1 MFKSYLAIAFKHL
14 VKQKLHSA
22 INVVGLSI
30 GLACFILIAL
40 FVQHE
45 LSYDRHFANADRIY
59 RISRDFFSTANSSEA
74 RLATIAPQAAA
85 LLAEDFPEIETV
97 ARIRCCGSS
106 VATNNGEVF
115 RESGFAEADN
125 QVFEIFD
132 FEWLQGQPTTALAEP
147 YTIVLT
153 RSAALRY
160 FGRTEAVGET
170 LLLENRWPI
179 TVTGVIEDLPD
190 RTHLNFTMLSSLLT
204 TAAVYGE
211 GRLNNW
217 SFNQYHTYVRL
228 AEGTDTGRIES
239 QSGEFFER
247 HFAQGSSE
255 FTGLVS
261 MALTDIH
268 LRSSNE
274 GEMGTPGSIATVYTF
289 AAIAVFILLIA
300 CISFMNLATARSTQR
315 AKEIGVR
322 KAMGAE
328 RGQVVW
334 QFLFESVLMV
344 LVAVLLA
351 ATFVELALP
360 AFASF
365 LEMDLLFDYL
375 GDPRVAIALVALT
388 LGIGLAAGSYPAFYL
403 SAFSPD
409 RVLKGDLSRG
419 DGAVAFRRVLV
430 ALQFSISIALLIATA
445 VVYQQMQFARNVEL
459 GYNKDQ
465 IVVVSA
471 PTAGFGASWETL
483 KREWL
488 AYPQIT
494 NVTASLMAP
503 FQNNTNA
510 MAVRAEGRDSAGGG
524 VPFLW
529 VDYDFFETYGIEP
542 IAGRTFSEDFGSDRL
557 VVGAQA
563 EQTRGAYVIN
573 EHAARQYG
581 WTPEEAVGKWLELV
595 PGRNRGPVVGVVEDV
610 YLESVH
616 NAIKPMV
623 YLIPPAAENI
633 VSVIGYVPLLE
644 ASLRITGRDL
654 ENTLAFIDAAWS
666 ALVPGQPISR
676 RFLNQD
682 FEALYRSEQRQSQMF
697 TLFSALAI
705 FIACFGLFGL
715 ASFATEQRTKEI
727 GIRKVVGGTAL
738 DIVRL
743 FTGEIG
749 RLVLIANVV
758 AWPVAY
764 VLMRRWLENFAY
776 RIDMNV
782 LSFAG
787 SGLLALVVALLTVG
801 AIAARA
807 AATKPIHSLRYE

>member
-1 MFKSYLAIAFKHL
+1 
-14 VKQKLHSA
+14 
-22 INVVGLSI
+22 
-30 GLACFILIAL
+30 
-40 FVQHE
+40 
-45 LSYDRHFANADRIY
+45 
-59 RISRDFFSTANSSEA
+59 
-74 RLATIAPQAAA
+74 
-85 LLAEDFPEIETV
+85 
-97 ARIRCCGSS
+97 
-106 VATNNGEVF
+106 
-115 RESGFAEADN
+115 
-125 QVFEIFD
+125 
-132 FEWLQGQPTTALAEP
+132 
-147 YTIVLT
+147 
-153 RSAALRY
+153 
-160 FGRTEAVGET
+160 
-170 LLLENRWPI
+170 
-179 TVTGVIEDLPD
+179 
-190 RTHLNFTMLSSLLT
+190 
-204 TAAVYGE
+204 
-211 GRLNNW
+211 
-217 SFNQYHTYVRL
+217 
-228 AEGTDTGRIES
+228 
-239 QSGEFFER
+239 
-247 HFAQGSSE
+247 
-255 FTGLVS
+255 
-261 MALTDIH
+261 
-268 LRSSNE
+268 
-274 GEMGTPGSIATVYTF
+274 
-289 AAIAVFILLIA
+289 
-300 CISFMNLATARSTQR
+300 
-315 AKEIGVR
+315 
-322 KAMGAE
+322 
-328 RGQVVW
+328 
-334 QFLFESVLMV
+334 
-344 LVAVLLA
+344 
-351 ATFVELALP
+351 
-360 AFASF
+360 
-365 LEMDLLFDYL
+365 
-375 GDPRVAIALVALT
+375 
-388 LGIGLAAGSYPAFYL
+388 
-403 SAFSPD
+403 
-409 RVLKGDLSRG
+409 
-419 DGAVAFRRVLV
+419 
-430 ALQFSISIALLIATA
+430 
-445 VVYQQMQFARNVEL
+445 MQFARNVEL

-488 AYPQIT
+488 AHPEIT

-503 FQNNTNA
+503 FRNNTNA

-563 EQTRGAYVIN
+563 EQTRGAYVLN
-573 EHAARQYG
+573 EYAARQYG

-654 ENTLAFIDAAWS
+654 ENTLAFIDATWS

-697 TLFSALAI
+697 ALFSALAI

-782 LSFAG
+782 LSFVG

-801 AIAARA
+801 TIAARA